1 MKIIVIFPTA
11 TEAQFFS
18 HPDVQVELCGV
29 GLTNAAYNT
38 TRIINQHRPD
48 WLILAGIAGVYPQ
61 SSFAVGDVALVTR
74 EYEAD
79 LGFFTP
85 QGFTH
90 LADLTLDMDFHV
102 AKHWECPYLLP
113 DNIFPTAISNSM
125 NAAMAPFVNTHNI
138 DLENMEGAAFFQVCL
153 AEQQRFL
160 ELRAVS
166 NTVDI
171 NASEEWDFT
180 GSIQALTQKLHQLVN
195 YLLHTHKID

>member
-1 MKIIVIFPTA
+1 MKIIVLFPTA

-18 HPDVQVELCGV
+18 HPLVQVELCGV
-29 GLTNAAYNT
+29 GLSATAYHT
-38 TRIINQHRPD
+38 TKIITQHRPD

-90 LADLTLDMDFHV
+90 LADLTLDMDFHIP
-102 AKHWECPYLLP
+102 KHWECPYLLP
-113 DNIFPTAISNSM
+113 ESLIPAATSNSM
-125 NAAMAPFVNTHNI
+125 NAAMAPFVSTLNI

-166 NTVDI
+166 NVVDI
-171 NASEEWDFT
+171 NTTEEWNFT
-180 GSIQALTQKLHQLVN
+180 DSIQALTQKLHILVN
-195 YLLHTHKID
+195 HLLQIH